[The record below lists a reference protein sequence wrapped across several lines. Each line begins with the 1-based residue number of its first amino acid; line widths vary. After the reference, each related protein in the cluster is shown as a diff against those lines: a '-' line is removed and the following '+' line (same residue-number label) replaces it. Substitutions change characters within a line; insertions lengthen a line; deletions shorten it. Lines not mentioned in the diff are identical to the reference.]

1 MSERLKERVDEGAE
15 QVQQKASEAKVKT
28 REQLRQQVDS
38 RSTQAGEQMTKTG
51 SALRQTAQQLRG
63 EQQEQ
68 QAKILEGV
76 AERTDR
82 FGRYLTETDGDRML
96 RDSGRGWWR
105 AASHCSVSSR
115 HGSRRRPAV
124 GGTRL
129 TETARIGS
137 RGRSSQEAIP
147 VAASSGSHTDDL
159 HDRPI
164 GELLKE
170 LANETTTLVR
180 QELDLAKAEMREKA
194 GKAGPGLGMW
204 GAAGV
209 MGLLALGSLTA
220 FLILA
225 LDGAMPNW
233 LAALI
238 VGLVYSA
245 IAGVLYARG
254 KHRVEEAGSPVPE
267 KTIETVKEDVQWAK
281 HPTTSAK
288 T

>member
-1 MSERLKERVDEGAE
+1 M
-15 QVQQKASEAKVKT
+15 
-28 REQLRQQVDS
+28 
-38 RSTQAGEQMTKTG
+38 
-51 SALRQTAQQLRG
+51 
-63 EQQEQ
+63 
-68 QAKILEGV
+68 
-76 AERTDR
+76 
-82 FGRYLTETDGDRML
+82 
-96 RDSGRGWWR
+96 
-105 AASHCSVSSR
+105 
-115 HGSRRRPAV
+115 
-124 GGTRL
+124 
-129 TETARIGS
+129 
-137 RGRSSQEAIP
+137 
-147 VAASSGSHTDDL
+147 AASSGSHTDDL
-159 HDRPI
+159 RDRPI

-194 GKAGPGLGMW
+194 GKAGPGFGMW

-209 MGLLALGSLTA
+209 AGLLALGSLTA

-245 IAGVLYARG
+245 IAGVLYVRG

>member
-1 MSERLKERVDEGAE
+1 M
-15 QVQQKASEAKVKT
+15 
-28 REQLRQQVDS
+28 
-38 RSTQAGEQMTKTG
+38 
-51 SALRQTAQQLRG
+51 
-63 EQQEQ
+63 
-68 QAKILEGV
+68 
-76 AERTDR
+76 
-82 FGRYLTETDGDRML
+82 
-96 RDSGRGWWR
+96 
-105 AASHCSVSSR
+105 
-115 HGSRRRPAV
+115 
-124 GGTRL
+124 
-129 TETARIGS
+129 
-137 RGRSSQEAIP
+137 
-147 VAASSGSHTDDL
+147 AASSGSHTDDMR
-159 HDRPI
+159 DRPI

-194 GKAGPGLGMW
+194 GKAGPGFGMW

-209 MGLLALGSLTA
+209 TGLLALGSLTA

-238 VGLVYSA
+238 VGLVYST
-245 IAGVLYARG
+245 IAGVLYVRG